1 MSYTLKVILDLSVDI
16 NHEKETVL
24 TSKILS
30 YNPPPPKRK
39 IMLQDLP
46 IFSPDVP
53 YRNLANRILN
63 MFYYERIEVF
73 FNPTTFKKV
82 IMNSWNGIKEENA
95 TERLKIE
102 QQNFDIFIKAI
113 LPTAYPISNNYN
125 KSLDYFDRESY
136 SFFTKGTTKG
146 LNTSYFPF
154 LPSRFGKEFSHIK
167 VNGEIYTITGV
178 TLKNDIFNHPIYSKL
193 IQEYENIATNIDTD
207 GDNPL
212 TIVEKEFHDFYNT
225 QFSEN
230 SIFSSIETVSPTNND
245 NKGMYYNE
253 IYEKV
258 KEVKKAITNIKTE
271 MEKNTN
277 PKEANP
283 KEANPKEA
291 NPKEAN
297 PQSFD
302 LFFENLNTLYEYKNY
317 IQQVTNVSNEHKIQQ
332 VISVFGKL
340 YIKKKALEYIK
351 NRELDLSNEGTR
363 ETEIQ
368 SLIEKYSPAFRN
380 FSKLSTYMLTE
391 RYIQNET
398 WRKIIHGKDNSKY
411 PHIKKCKKNVNNC
424 TDLYK
429 DGILEVNLDRVKDTK
444 TNNYTIIEA
453 HLMINVIEGDMNITN
468 YKKLKCYYLDK
479 SLGSMF
485 DSILYSKNNWDIANK
500 KIFFSIKDEVKNIN
514 EKKKKIKNNEPKKK
528 IKNNEPKKNTQK
540 KKQKQNDTKKKK

>member
-1 MSYTLKVILDLSVDI
+1 MSYTLKVFLDLSIDI
-16 NHEKETVL
+16 NPEKETVL

-30 YNPPPPKRK
+30 YNPPKRK
-39 IMLQDLP
+39 LMLQDLP
-46 IFSPDVP
+46 IFSPNVP

-73 FNPTTFKKV
+73 FNPTKFKKV

-125 KSLDYFDRESY
+125 KSLEYFDRESY

-193 IQEYENIATNIDTD
+193 IQEYENIATNTDTD
-207 GDNPL
+207 GDDPL
-212 TIVEKEFHDFYNT
+212 TKVDKEFKDFYDT
-225 QFSEN
+225 HFSAD
-230 SIFSSIETVSPTNND
+230 SIFLSIKTLSPTNND
-245 NKGMYYNE
+245 NERMYYNE

-258 KEVKKAITNIKTE
+258 KEVKTAITNINTE
-271 MEKNTN
+271 MIKNTN
-277 PKEANP
+277 EEAADPK
-283 KEANPKEA
+283 
-291 NPKEAN
+291 
-297 PQSFD
+297 SFD

-317 IQQVTNVSNEHKIQQ
+317 IQQVTNVSNEHKLQK
-332 VISVFGKL
+332 VISLFGKL
-340 YIKKKALEYIK
+340 YVKKKALEYIK
-351 NRELDLSNEGTR
+351 NRDFDLSNEGTR

-380 FSKLSTYMLTE
+380 FSKLSTYLLTE
-391 RYIQNET
+391 RYIQNEA
-398 WRKIIHGKDNSKY
+398 WRKIIHEKDNSKY
-411 PHIKKCKKNVNNC
+411 PHIKECKKNVNNC

-429 DGILEVNLDRVKDTK
+429 NGFLEVKLDRVKDTK
-444 TNNYTIIEA
+444 KNNYTIIEA
-453 HLMINVIEGDMNITN
+453 HLMINVVEGEMNITN

-485 DSILYSKNNWDIANK
+485 DSIFYSNNNWDISNK
-500 KIFFSIKDEVKNIN
+500 KIFFSIKDEVNNIN
-514 EKKKKIKNNEPKKK
+514 QQKK

-540 KKQKQNDTKKKK
+540 KKQKRNDTKKIK